1 MMVQDFLIDKN
12 LKLFTFSQDEN
23 HISNKDKK
31 WDVGSRKFQA
41 LFLLVISTHFS
52 IFIKSVGWNSF
63 FHILYLIP
71 ILTQNTKKIK
81 VYRGN
86 KTILFSFNLFIQW

>member
-1 MMVQDFLIDKN
+1 MMVQDFLIGKN
-12 LKLFTFSQDEN
+12 LKIFTFNQCEN

-52 IFIKSVGWNSF
+52 IFIKSVVLN
-63 FHILYLIP
+63 
-71 ILTQNTKKIK
+71 
-81 VYRGN
+81 
-86 KTILFSFNLFIQW
+86 

>member
-12 LKLFTFSQDEN
+12 LKLFTFSQYEN

-31 WDVGSRKFQA
+31 WDVGSRKFQS

-52 IFIKSVGWNSF
+52 IFIKSVADLELTANEFSN
-63 FHILYLIP
+63 YLIE
-71 ILTQNTKKIK
+71 LSNA
-81 VYRGN
+81 RGE
-86 KTILFSFNLFIQW
+86 I

>member
-12 LKLFTFSQDEN
+12 LKLFTFSQYEN
-23 HISNKDKK
+23 RTSNRGKK

-52 IFIKSVGWNSF
+52 IFIKSVG
-63 FHILYLIP
+63 
-71 ILTQNTKKIK
+71 
-81 VYRGN
+81 
-86 KTILFSFNLFIQW
+86 

>member
-12 LKLFTFSQDEN
+12 LKLFTFNQYEN

-31 WDVGSRKFQA
+31 WDVGSRKFQT

-52 IFIKSVGWNSF
+52 IFIKIVVLN
-63 FHILYLIP
+63 
-71 ILTQNTKKIK
+71 
-81 VYRGN
+81 
-86 KTILFSFNLFIQW
+86 